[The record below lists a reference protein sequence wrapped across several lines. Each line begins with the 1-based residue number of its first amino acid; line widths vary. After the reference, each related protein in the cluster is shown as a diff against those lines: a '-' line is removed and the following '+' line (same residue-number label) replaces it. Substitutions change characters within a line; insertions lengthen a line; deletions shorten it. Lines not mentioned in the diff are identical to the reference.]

1 MYSDDLDSVT
11 NNLRDSAKGSNDGYD
26 VAFPL
31 TGYEPN
37 DTELNDTELNDT
49 VPSKFFD
56 SQDPLFHV
64 TPSLDQDMDDT
75 TLGKLLAEV
84 HRDYA
89 YYRSPEG
96 VFVSPSSMS
105 VTSDRTGKPV
115 EKSDIDQFCFSVR
128 NMYSA
133 HNQFPAITQTERMVD
148 RTGKPVEEI
157 TGIAEERES
166 SSAQIRTLF
175 NEQRR
180 TIIAEC
186 CEKVSHH
193 EFQAARA
200 EQERKILQ
208 EELWRQQQDFREV
221 HQQNLTEMEELR
233 KFQSSTFDTHAKL
246 IEDQNTIMELSGRLQ
261 ELQNEVNCMN
271 DSKDFQDAESVR
283 SGNSHVTSQPRL
295 FPKHPIPEGLL
306 RPSFVS
312 PRRKEGPPDIWDTSG
327 ISGNVFANPQ
337 ASSSAPYPQELN
349 SPWKKTIEEPLH
361 MSTAEKSD
369 RPERNQDLRCQS
381 GPSAKD
387 SVIFSGGDY
396 SKNYGADQQR
406 LQISDFHFD
415 KFPTPATFACW
426 KIRFKTEV
434 CTCSQFPTE
443 AMQWIKEV
451 ELVDSVDE
459 LRSSSSTRGISMPNF
474 EVLDARIASA
484 LNKIIHNSQFK
495 RRISLEEQKAQK
507 EDRFLRGRQIAYL
520 IYDHFRVTGSHDS
533 VENYTDLFT
542 IVLRNDDIQEF
553 DSKWDGI
560 LLSMTKI
567 PHDDILEGLY
577 KLRIRESEKLKTVLE
592 LYDLETHQKKLGPD
606 YHRLKTMVK
615 RSIEQEIRNK
625 NFGNRIGNFEKNAVV
640 KNQGT
645 KQRVQRILGD
655 CWQWET
661 NGQCVKGDN
670 CSFRHDMN
678 KRGKSSPSNPSP
690 NSFMRQSERKPSR
703 TRSPRGKSPSGRMS
717 RWPCKDYLR
726 GTCNNS
732 FCEKWHPPECLY
744 YKTKS
749 GCRFGEKCAFAHRQ
763 VDEQPTKRSK
773 TNNDKSAVAMLKKGN
788 WQESVTD
795 GCHDRTGQPV
805 KRSDK
810 KLGQNSSKRRF
821 SDARQLGCV
830 FQDMTPPKSILRKS
844 TDMPKPIQRVKFT
857 KAIARHTKIRD
868 QNPSLGYICP
878 GEPHER
884 SPNAP
889 KFEDRS
895 QEETEW
901 QEQGAREAAWKLA
914 KSVLK
919 LKEHQRATFF
929 SSPENRCLP
938 ASTLKPEEREFVV
951 DSGAS
956 MHMISKKDLSNAE
969 MDTLTKSCSPTIVIT
984 ANGEVQTHEEA
995 IVYVKELD
1003 IFLTM
1008 KVLDNTPA
1016 VLSLGKLCDE
1026 NGYSYEWINGQKPH
1040 LIKDGIRIIC
1050 NTENF
1055 VPIVVPG
1062 LSSSSSASSSTSRT
1076 PMKQESHS
1084 SSSSSSSPSSPTVGE
1099 ISVRERED
1107 APNSDISPVPV
1118 SELVDDRTGK
1128 PVETQANEIPN
1139 PNKKETTIER
1149 GNLCDDSEIPEWLQ
1163 EFRENLVDD
1172 EIPLQGGSH
1181 ASSSHEVSLEPT
1193 TKRREDLGKHNV
1205 HTHFPKDRNC
1215 EICKRTKIT
1224 RAPCRRRNGEAVPR
1238 AVNFGDLITAD
1249 HKVLSDNCESRNNHR
1264 YAVVVQDLATQWIQA
1279 YPCKNKTSQ
1288 ETQRSLQKF
1297 LEPERKPKVIYT
1309 DNSLEFGKA
1318 CEDLS
1323 WNHCTSTPH
1332 RSETNGIA
1340 ERAVRRVKEGTSA
1353 VLLQSGLN
1361 ESWWADSMECYT
1373 YLRNVTDLLSDGK
1386 TPYERR
1392 FGQPFKGP
1400 IIPFGSLVEYH
1411 PITAKDQSRIH
1422 QFGKK
1427 VLPGLFLG
1435 YALYAGG
1442 IWKGDVLIADLEEL
1456 ETMDA
1461 SEIYSKRLNAKEVI
1475 FPKQGE
1481 FIFPIADG
1489 RIKTPGGDQE
1499 LRTSTL
1505 VRPRPIQ
1512 GEGHIDFLGESEGSL
1527 PQPHDSLPVAG
1538 EAMNDF
1544 WSMSGSFIYRHHVE
1558 PRVKLYSPREES
1570 FPIPLK
1576 YIDVTRTTHTNLDVK
1591 QEKRID
1597 DYWNIDGSRD
1607 LSDPWTGFT
1616 QFTLLE
1622 EKAPDGY
1629 MWSGGRLTRKQ
1640 LTSRPDHLWPELWKS
1655 MGKHAKLKEKQKWS
1669 EEKIHLENAR
1679 KLRGIYFIDPEDT
1692 EFKETIKNARKKL
1705 ETSVAPAM
1713 PCKIAKNCGSG
1724 ASNKIQTKLACILE
1738 ADESTRMRMG
1748 NSIPQHHEDHIAG
1761 KGENS
1766 LQHYNLVHKFIPM
1779 PQAMKIPAAKAAVDK
1794 EWEKLEKISAWNL
1807 TKVKSKKSVIDEAR
1821 TSGATV
1827 HFASLMDICHLKNA
1841 ELEAKH
1847 QKYKGRV
1854 VLRGDIVKDNSGS
1867 YAVFTEQGS
1876 SASQMTAAK
1885 IMDIISRL
1893 PGCDGQA
1900 ADAVSAYTQVKM
1912 EDAHKLLK
1920 IPKSECPDIWI
1931 RLPRHKWPKSWSS
1944 MEDPVVPLERNLYG
1958 HPLAGLLWERQF
1970 EKILLKHGWEKIPN
1984 WECLFVHR
1992 EKGLFLSVYVD
2003 DIKLAGKKQN
2013 LDPMWKVLNK
2023 EVDLGE
2029 PTSFLDHVYLG
2040 CTQRQCEISKDI
2052 VDNYRTMFE
2061 SRISAGE

>member
-1 MYSDDLDSVT
+1 MELI
-11 NNLRDSAKGSNDGYD
+11 
-26 VAFPL
+26 
-31 TGYEPN
+31 N
-37 DTELNDTELNDT
+37 DTELNDS
-49 VPSKFFD
+49 VPSNFTDFQD
-56 SQDPLFHV
+56 SLVHFA
-64 TPSLDQDMDDT
+64 PSSDHDVDDK

-89 YYRSPEG
+89 DYRCPEG
-96 VFVSPSSMS
+96 VSVSPSSMS
-105 VTSDRTGKPV
+105 VMVDRTGKPV
-115 EKSDIDQFCFSVR
+115 ERSDIDHFGFSVR
-128 NMYSA
+128 NVYSA
-133 HNQFPAITQTERMVD
+133 QNQFPVITQAERMVD
-148 RTGKPVEEI
+148 RTGKPVEEMI
-157 TGIAEERES
+157 EIAEERES

-175 NEQRR
+175 NEQRK

-193 EFQAARA
+193 ELQAARA

-221 HQQNLTEMEELR
+221 HQQNLTEMKELQ
-233 KFQSSTFDTHAKL
+233 KFQSSTFDTLTRQKF

-283 SGNSHVTSQPRL
+283 SGNSHVTSQPGL
-295 FPKHPIPEGLL
+295 FPKHPPFEGLL

-312 PRRKEGPPDIWDTSG
+312 PRRTDGPPNIWDTSG

-349 SPWKKTIEEPLH
+349 SPWKKTIEEPIH
-361 MSTAEKSD
+361 MSTAEKSE
-369 RPERNQDLRCQS
+369 RPERDQDLRCQS

-406 LQISDFHFD
+406 LQISDLHFD

-520 IYDHFRVTGSHDS
+520 IYDQFRVTGTHDS

-625 NFGNRIGNFEKNAVV
+625 NFGARSGNFEKNAVV

-661 NGQCVKGDN
+661 NGQCVKGNN

-690 NSFMRQSERKPSR
+690 NSFMRQNERKPSR

-732 FCEKWHPPECLY
+732 FCERWHPPECLY

-749 GCRFGEKCAFAHRQ
+749 GCRFGEKCSFAHRQ

-788 WQESVTD
+788 WQERESVSD
-795 GCHDRTGQPV
+795 ACHDRTGQPV

-810 KLGQNSSKRRF
+810 KLGQNSSKRQF

-914 KSVLK
+914 KNVFK
-919 LKEHQRATFF
+919 LKEHERATFF

-1008 KVLDNTPA
+1008 KVLENTPA

-1062 LSSSSSASSSTSRT
+1062 LTSSSSTSSSSLRT
-1076 PMKQESHS
+1076 PIKQESHS

-1099 ISVRERED
+1099 MSVRERED

-1128 PVETQANEIPN
+1128 PVETQANKIPKT
-1139 PNKKETTIER
+1139 NKKETTIER
-1149 GNLCDDSEIPEWLQ
+1149 GNLCDDPEIPEWLQ

-1181 ASSSHEVSLEPT
+1181 ASSSHEASLEPT

-1205 HTHFPKDRNC
+1205 YTHFPKDRNC

-1400 IIPFGSLVEYH
+1400 IIPFGSLVEYY

-1435 YALYAGG
+1435 YALYAG
-1442 IWKGDVLIADLEEL
+1442 
-1456 ETMDA
+1456 
-1461 SEIYSKRLNAKEVI
+1461 
-1475 FPKQGE
+1475 E
-1481 FIFPIADG
+1481 F
-1489 RIKTPGGDQE
+1489 
-1499 LRTSTL
+1499 
-1505 VRPRPIQ
+1505 
-1512 GEGHIDFLGESEGSL
+1512 
-1527 PQPHDSLPVAG
+1527 
-1538 EAMNDF
+1538 
-1544 WSMSGSFIYRHHVE
+1544 
-1558 PRVKLYSPREES
+1558 
-1570 FPIPLK
+1570 
-1576 YIDVTRTTHTNLDVK
+1576 
-1591 QEKRID
+1591 
-1597 DYWNIDGSRD
+1597 
-1607 LSDPWTGFT
+1607 
-1616 QFTLLE
+1616 
-1622 EKAPDGY
+1622 
-1629 MWSGGRLTRKQ
+1629 
-1640 LTSRPDHLWPELWKS
+1640 
-1655 MGKHAKLKEKQKWS
+1655 
-1669 EEKIHLENAR
+1669 
-1679 KLRGIYFIDPEDT
+1679 
-1692 EFKETIKNARKKL
+1692 
-1705 ETSVAPAM
+1705 
-1713 PCKIAKNCGSG
+1713 
-1724 ASNKIQTKLACILE
+1724 
-1738 ADESTRMRMG
+1738 
-1748 NSIPQHHEDHIAG
+1748 
-1761 KGENS
+1761 
-1766 LQHYNLVHKFIPM
+1766 
-1779 PQAMKIPAAKAAVDK
+1779 
-1794 EWEKLEKISAWNL
+1794 
-1807 TKVKSKKSVIDEAR
+1807 
-1821 TSGATV
+1821 
-1827 HFASLMDICHLKNA
+1827 
-1841 ELEAKH
+1841 
-1847 QKYKGRV
+1847 GRV
-1854 VLRGDIVKDNSGS
+1854 T
-1867 YAVFTEQGS
+1867 Y
-1876 SASQMTAAK
+1876 
-1885 IMDIISRL
+1885 
-1893 PGCDGQA
+1893 
-1900 ADAVSAYTQVKM
+1900 
-1912 EDAHKLLK
+1912 
-1920 IPKSECPDIWI
+1920 
-1931 RLPRHKWPKSWSS
+1931 
-1944 MEDPVVPLERNLYG
+1944 
-1958 HPLAGLLWERQF
+1958 
-1970 EKILLKHGWEKIPN
+1970 
-1984 WECLFVHR
+1984 
-1992 EKGLFLSVYVD
+1992 
-2003 DIKLAGKKQN
+2003 
-2013 LDPMWKVLNK
+2013 
-2023 EVDLGE
+2023 
-2029 PTSFLDHVYLG
+2029 
-2040 CTQRQCEISKDI
+2040 
-2052 VDNYRTMFE
+2052 
-2061 SRISAGE
+2061 